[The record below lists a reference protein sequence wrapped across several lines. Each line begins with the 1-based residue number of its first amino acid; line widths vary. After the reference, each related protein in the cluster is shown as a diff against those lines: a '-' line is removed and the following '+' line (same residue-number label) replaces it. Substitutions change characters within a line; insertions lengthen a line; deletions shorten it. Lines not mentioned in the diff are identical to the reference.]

1 MKPERCAQVGAL
13 ILAAEAAFAVT
24 QFAVGGFY
32 HAFIR
37 PYGHV
42 IDMGLTAIWL
52 AGAASL
58 WARRFVGAGFLS
70 ELAALVSLIHG
81 LFFALAVPRTALGV
95 PFILAGVV
103 VAVCAQVSR
112 GTWGAFVGDGARARF
127 VRH

>member
-1 MKPERCAQVGAL
+1 MKPEQCAHVGAV
-13 ILAAEAAFAVT
+13 ILVAEAAFAAT

-32 HAFIR
+32 HAWIR

-42 IDMGLTAIWL
+42 IDVALAAIWL

-58 WARRFVGAGFLS
+58 WLRRFAGAGFLA

-81 LFFALAVPRTALGV
+81 LFFALAAPRTAFGL
-95 PFILAGVV
+95 PFIAAGVV

-112 GTWGAFVGDGARARF
+112 GAWGTFVDGMLPRL
-127 VRH
+127 VRR